1 MIRSAALLMREVGVE
16 ATSFSEVLAHSGA
29 PRGSIYH
36 HFPEGKEQLIEEAT
50 RYGGDFIAAGVAAA
64 LEKEDPVTAL
74 DDFARYWRAVLRDS
88 DFAAGC
94 PVVAATLEGDRNP
107 AAREAAG
114 QAFNRWRL
122 LLAQSL
128 RRRGIERDR
137 SRSLAMLVVASIEGA
152 VIVSRAQCSSAPIDH
167 VAKELHTVLRDA
179 LREAEKF

>member
-1 MIRSAALLMREVGVE
+1 MM
-16 ATSFSEVLAHSGA
+16 TSS
-29 PRGSIYH
+29 R
-36 HFPEGKEQLIEEAT
+36 
-50 RYGGDFIAAGVAAA
+50 D
-64 LEKEDPVTAL
+64 
-74 DDFARYWRAVLRDS
+74 ARYWRAVLRDS

-128 RRRGIERDR
+128 RRSGIERDR

-167 VAKELHTVLRDA
+167 VAKDPQVRAGTRRAAKSFGDAVAETFRQVADSLRS
-179 LREAEKF
+179 KKP